1 MSGTKSNLVR
11 AVSPPRLQ
19 NVTWSAVTC
28 NTIVRLTV
36 CKVLLK
42 VFLPPNFSKWK
53 QLTVGYKEA
62 NKKVSITQNEFLI
75 VFNFR
80 LKISLPKILL
90 IYFPTHPLTRLSKRC
105 LENLRFQDPAQF
117 AQWSLHWPYTIGWPG
132 TRSLWLQL
140 AIEIFDN
147 FLKPVDTNEH
157 WVAEMDH
164 W

>member
-75 VFNFR
+75 VFKFR

-90 IYFPTHPLTRLSKRC
+90 IYFPTHPLRNYQKDVLRTLDSRILLNSPNDLSTDPTRLAG
-105 LENLRFQDPAQF
+105 QGPDPCDCN
-117 AQWSLHWPYTIGWPG
+117 WRL
-132 TRSLWLQL
+132 RSLT
-140 AIEIFDN
+140 IF
-147 FLKPVDTNEH
+147 
-157 WVAEMDH
+157 
-164 W
+164 

>member
-28 NTIVRLTV
+28 NKIVRLTV

-42 VFLPPNFSKWK
+42 VFVPPNFSKWK

-62 NKKVSITQNEFLI
+62 SKKVSIKKKRIFDCSQT
-75 VFNFR
+75 
-80 LKISLPKILL
+80 ISWPKILL
-90 IYFPTHPLTRLSKRC
+90 IYFPTHPLRKLSKRC